1 MQRIVDRS
9 EATRGRK
16 RHPQMVWF
24 KETLIKKDIPSQRL
38 FKTANFGFNHTN
50 MLEMSRKWVA

>member
-1 MQRIVDRS
+1 LPLLPVGLSLLDAVI
-9 EATRGRK
+9 EIL
-16 RHPQMVWF
+16 

-38 FKTANFGFNHTN
+38 LKTANFGFNHTN